1 MSQKEKKHLTREMK
15 DFSEGCRDG
24 LPIGL
29 GYFPVSFAFG
39 ILAADVGLT
48 WWQGTIISLFNLT
61 SAGQFAGLTIMA
73 AGGTLLEMAIS
84 QFVINLRYSL
94 MSITLSQKVDGSVK
108 GIFRYLFPYSVTDE
122 IFGVSSGRASAGK
135 PVSYSYWRG
144 LRILPIIGW
153 TLGTLTG
160 ALLGSVLPQD
170 LMNAMSSML
179 YAMFIAIII
188 PVAKKNRPVL
198 IAIILAVILSCG
210 FTFLPSA
217 IPALSKLSI
226 SSGMAVIICAVVAS
240 LIAAALFPVREEESP
255 EDAVA
260 AASAAPADSPADA
273 GREEERP

>member
-1 MSQKEKKHLTREMK
+1 MKE
-15 DFSEGCRDG
+15 FSDGCRDG

-39 ILAADVGLT
+39 ILAAEAGLS

-94 MSITLSQKVDGSVK
+94 MSITLSQKVDDSVR
-108 GIFRYLFPYSVTDE
+108 GIKRYLFPYSVTDE
-122 IFGVSSGRASAGK
+122 IFGVASARRRSFAGN
-135 PVSYSYWRG
+135 PSASVSSTGDVSYSYWRG
-144 LRILPIIGW
+144 LRILPVAGW

-160 ALLGSVLPQD
+160 ALLGSILPQD

-210 FTFLPSA
+210 FTFLPRA
-217 IPALSKLSI
+217 VPALAKLSI

-240 LIAAALFPVREEESP
+240 LVAAALFPIREE
-255 EDAVA
+255 
-260 AASAAPADSPADA
+260 ADSPAASAVADA
-273 GREEERP
+273 AGAASTADVGRGEGRS